1 MMNRFFIRWPG
12 FRKKA
17 LTLSYDDGVVQDLR
31 LAAIMDQHGIKGTF
45 NINGRDFTAD
55 RPDSWNHQRLTR
67 EEALKLYNTPGHEVA
82 LHSYNHPFLEQLPA
96 GNAAWEI
103 IKDRE
108 ALEEMFGT
116 IVRGMAY
123 PMGTYNDD
131 VVQTLKQCGV
141 VYSRTTRSTYDFALP
156 TDWLRWHPTCHHREK
171 ELQELCDRFLNLQ
184 IGFRGPRLF
193 YLWGHSYEFDLRS
206 NWHVIEEFCEKMGSR
221 EDIWYATNMEIYEY
235 LTAARQIV
243 ASADGR
249 RLYNPTATTLYLET
263 AEGNV
268 LLHPGET
275 KQI

>member
-1 MMNRFFIRWPG
+1 MNRYFIRWQG
-12 FRKKA
+12 FQKKA
-17 LTLSYDDGVVQDLR
+17 LTLSYDDGVVQDVR
-31 LAAIMDQHGIKGTF
+31 LAQIMDAHGIKGTF

-55 RPDSWNHQRLTR
+55 RSGSWTHPRLTR
-67 EEALKLYNTPGHEVA
+67 EEALVLYNTPTHEVA
-82 LHSYNHPFLEQLPA
+82 VHSYTHPFLEQLPT

-103 IKDRE
+103 VKDRE
-108 ALEEMFGT
+108 TLEEMFGT

-123 PMGTYNDD
+123 PMGTYDDD

-141 VYSRTTRSTYDFALP
+141 VYSRTTKSTHDFALP

-171 ELQELCDRFLNLQ
+171 EMPELCKKFLDLQ
-184 IGFRGPRLF
+184 VGFRGPKLF
-193 YLWGHSYEFDLRS
+193 YLWGHSYEFDLRD
-206 NWHVIEEFCEKMGSR
+206 NWHVIEGFCKTMGNR

-235 LTAARQIV
+235 LTAARSIV

-263 AEGNV
+263 ADGNV
-268 LLHPGET
+268 LLHPGEI